1 MQAESGKRVSILAV
15 SLLVSACGGGG
26 GSGTVPTTP
35 FTSWSTVPPTST
47 VIVNGLGQQSTYD
60 YDPATKRVSNIVPG
74 DVSQDYS
81 AQLTFD
87 AGVLIGLKLVT
98 PTASLS
104 FASNEIFDLPP
115 EVVGA
120 TNRTSNALLANP
132 VTLGWDYQTFGVW
145 ETGLDTDSGS
155 FGAMSV
161 GAASPGIPAGDA
173 TFVGRVGGS
182 WVDANGKGHAVLA
195 DLEVGLS
202 GQSLSLTT
210 TNTRVSE
217 DWRAFSTNT
226 DLDIVDG
233 TLTIT
238 GTNGFTGTL
247 TTASGLTGESTGQFY
262 GPNAEELGG
271 VFFLV
276 GGGQTYSG
284 AYGATSVP

>member
-1 MQAESGKRVSILAV
+1 MQAGSGKHVSILAI

-47 VIVNGLGQQSTYD
+47 VIVDGLGQQSTYD
-60 YDPATKRVSNIVPG
+60 YDPGTKQVSNIVEG
-74 DVSQDYS
+74 AVSGGYS

-87 AGVLIGLKLVT
+87 AGVLIGMKLVT
-98 PTASLS
+98 PTAALS
-104 FASNEIFDLPP
+104 FASNEIFDLFP

-132 VTLGWDYQTFGVW
+132 VALGWDYQTFGVW

-173 TFVGRVGGS
+173 TFVGRVAGS
-182 WVDANGKGHAVLA
+182 WVDATGKGHAVLA
-195 DLEVGLS
+195 NLEVGLS

-210 TNTRVSE
+210 TGTRVSE
-217 DWRAFSTNT
+217 NWTTFSPNA
-226 DLDIVDG
+226 DLDMSG

-247 TTASGLTGESTGQFY
+247 TTTSGLTGDSTGQFY

-271 VFFLV
+271 VFFLE
-276 GGGQTYSG
+276 GGGETYSG